1 MTITYIP
8 TRQSVC
14 ETCCGRGVVGGFV
27 SADSGYQ
34 DDPCPD
40 CSRPAQSV
48 PDGWQPIETAPK
60 GARGYAWMMLAWGAE
75 DDPYV
80 AAGMRCGDKFFAA
93 TTFYC
98 LGQEKQYEMR
108 EIEVHPTHWMP
119 IPAPPKPEDSQ

>member
-48 PDGWQPIETAPK
+48 PDGWKQIGETREGGVVWFDKNPHAYP
-60 GARGYAWMMLAWGAE
+60 
-75 DDPYV
+75 
-80 AAGMRCGDKFFAA
+80 AG
-93 TTFYC
+93 TTFY
-98 LGQEKQYEMR
+98 
-108 EIEVHPTHWMP
+108 
-119 IPAPPKPEDSQ
+119 AAAPKPEGN